1 MVTSNNSKE
10 RITSIN
16 QLEETPTEKEDF
28 WHKLKLELNK
38 EKSHSFA
45 AGLIIDKVILISM
58 SKTYEVLNG
67 YATPNG
73 TKKYVDYAIQKG
85 KPASHFRVFDDLY
98 LSTIG
103 IGTYLG
109 EMTTEDD
116 KAVENAVY
124 QSVKSGAVNVIDTAI
139 NYRAMRSEK
148 SIGRGLSSL
157 INDGIISRDQVF
169 ICTKNGYIT
178 NDGDYPA
185 IDVMEYVQ
193 RMYISTG
200 IIRPDDISSGYNV
213 LNLAYIEKCIDK
225 SLLNMHLDA
234 IDLVYVHN
242 AFERWY
248 EDVNREEFI
257 QMLVK
262 VFEVYEKYR
271 SNNKIRYYG
280 MAAWTCFRVPPDN
293 KEYLSLEEVVKLAEK
308 IGGNEHGFRFIQLPY
323 NLAYSEALLLKN
335 QTVGDEKNLN
345 ILEAAAKLNIGI
357 FTSIPLFQGRLLRA
371 KIPDYDGLNDQ
382 VAKLIQIIRS
392 SPSVIAPLIGQK
404 KPEHVQQNLKI
415 AVIPPMD
422 ETRYKKACQV
432 LLKGE

>member
-1 MVTSNNSKE
+1 
-10 RITSIN
+10 
-16 QLEETPTEKEDF
+16 
-28 WHKLKLELNK
+28 
-38 EKSHSFA
+38 
-45 AGLIIDKVILISM
+45 M
-58 SKTYEVLNG
+58 SKTYEVHNG

-73 TKKYVDYAIQKG
+73 TKKYVDYAIQKKG
-85 KPASHFRVFDDLY
+85 KPATHFRVFDDLY
-98 LSTIG
+98 LSSIG

-109 EMTTEDD
+109 EMTSEDD
-116 KAVENAVY
+116 KAVDNAIY

-148 SIGRGLSSL
+148 SIGRGLSRL

-185 IDVMEYVQ
+185 IDVMEYLQ
-193 RMYISTG
+193 KMYISTG
-200 IIRPDDISSGYNV
+200 IIKPDDISSGYNV
-213 LNLAYIEKCIDK
+213 LNPAYIERCIDK
-225 SLLNMHLDA
+225 SLTNMHLGT
-234 IDLVYVHN
+234 IDLVYIHN
-242 AFERWY
+242 AFESWY
-248 EDVNREEFI
+248 QDVSREEFT
-257 QMLVK
+257 QMLAK

-271 SNNKIRYYG
+271 SNNKIRFYG
-280 MAAWTCFRVPPDN
+280 MATWTCFRVPPDN
-293 KEYLSLEEVVKLAEK
+293 KEYLSLEEVVRLAEK

-357 FTSIPLFQGRLLRA
+357 FTSIPLFQGQLLKA
-371 KIPDYDGLNDQ
+371 SIPEYDGLNDQ

-404 KPEHVQQNLKI
+404 KLEHVEQNLKI
-415 AVIPPMD
+415 ADIPPMD
-422 ETRYKKACQV
+422 EAQYKKACQI
-432 LLKGE
+432 LLKEE

>member
-1 MVTSNNSKE
+1 
-10 RITSIN
+10 
-16 QLEETPTEKEDF
+16 
-28 WHKLKLELNK
+28 
-38 EKSHSFA
+38 
-45 AGLIIDKVILISM
+45 M

-73 TKKYVDYAIQKG
+73 TKKYVDYAIQKKG
-85 KPASHFRVFDDLY
+85 KPATHFRVFDDLY
-98 LSTIG
+98 LSSIG

-109 EMTTEDD
+109 EMTSQDD
-116 KAVENAVY
+116 KAVDNAVY

-148 SIGRGLSSL
+148 SIGRGLSRL

-185 IDVMEYVQ
+185 IDVMEYLQ
-193 RMYISTG
+193 KMYISTG
-200 IIRPDDISSGYNV
+200 IIKPDDISSGYNV
-213 LNLAYIEKCIDK
+213 LNPAYIERCIDK
-225 SLLNMHLDA
+225 SLLNMHLDT

-242 AFERWY
+242 AFESWY
-248 EDVNREEFI
+248 EDVSREEFI
-257 QMLVK
+257 QMLAK
-262 VFEVYEKYR
+262 VFEIYEKYR

-280 MAAWTCFRVPPDN
+280 MATWTCFRVQPDN

-323 NLAYSEALLLKN
+323 NLAYNEASVLKN
-335 QTVGDEKNLN
+335 QTVGTEKNLN
-345 ILEAAAKLNIGI
+345 ILEAAARLNIGI
-357 FTSIPLFQGRLLRA
+357 FTSIPLFQGQLLRA
-371 KIPDYDGLNDQ
+371 SIPDYGGLNDQ

-404 KPEHVQQNLKI
+404 KPEHVEQNLKI
-415 AVIPPMD
+415 SDIPPMD
-422 ETRYKKACQV
+422 EAQYKKASQM
-432 LLKGE
+432 LLKGK

>member
-1 MVTSNNSKE
+1 MF
-10 RITSIN
+10 
-16 QLEETPTEKEDF
+16 D
-28 WHKLKLELNK
+28 
-38 EKSHSFA
+38 
-45 AGLIIDKVILISM
+45 
-58 SKTYEVLNG
+58 TYEVHNG
-67 YATPNG
+67 YATPDG
-73 TKKYVDYAIQKG
+73 TKKYVDYAVQKG
-85 KPASHFRVFDDLY
+85 KPATHFRVFEDLY
-98 LSTIG
+98 LSSIG

-109 EMTTEDD
+109 DITAKDD
-116 KAVENAVY
+116 KAVEDAVY
-124 QSVKSGAVNVIDTAI
+124 QSVTSGAVNVIDTAI

-148 SIGRGLSSL
+148 SIGRGLSRL

-178 NDGDYPA
+178 NDGDYPS
-185 IDVMEYVQ
+185 IDVMEYVEK
-193 RMYISTG
+193 MYISTG
-200 IIRPDDISSGYNV
+200 IITRDDISSGYNV
-213 LNLAYIEKCIDK
+213 LNPAYIERCIDK
-225 SLLNMHLDA
+225 SLTNMHLGT

-242 AFERWY
+242 AFESWY
-248 EDVNREEFI
+248 QDISKEEFT
-257 QMLVK
+257 QMLEK

-280 MAAWTCFRVPPDN
+280 MATWTCFRVPPEN
-293 KEYLSLEEVVKLAEK
+293 KEYLSLEEVVRLAEK

-382 VAKLIQIIRS
+382 VAKLIQVIRS

-404 KPEHVQQNLKI
+404 KPEHVEQNLKI
-415 AVIPPMD
+415 ADIPPMD
-422 ETRYKKACQV
+422 QTQYRKAVQI
-432 LLKGE
+432 LLKGSES